1 MKISRKEAKESM
13 HFLGLVEVF
22 GDKEMEIERLAL
34 INEAGQL
41 EKYFLQC

>member
-1 MKISRKEAKESM
+1 M

-22 GDKEMEIERLAL
+22 GDKEMEIEWLAL